1 MASVYTNAEIRSGTL
16 CTSARAL
23 LACAVLVFALAV
35 FYRFLHREELAGPL
49 CYELDAAR
57 MMLSGR
63 LPYYDFYF
71 DEPLVVLFLRSPSVW
86 LAQLFDGLKL
96 CGISV
101 ISPAALAL
109 GSYIGVVLLQLSSLA
124 LAGNLIV
131 RSNLAPFGQR
141 IFAAG
146 LLGWAVAEFSMGF
159 ESGCLQHIFVLL
171 AAPYVMLKALRSCG
185 IQSAFSLRLLVGLA
199 AGLAASL
206 SPLYLALLLIVEA
219 AEALAAS
226 IPVGAVPAGATSGN
240 SFSGLPERLPEG
252 LVEGLAML
260 VTALALGALHFG
272 LNRAALAELQDWIVP
287 LKFVSMWLEQIQYFG
302 FTSCPDRRELIYL
315 FCFVL
320 TVCFGVVARL
330 PLLRP
335 LAACA
340 LGGLVI
346 YLTELQGLSSDLLIC
361 TWATAISLAV
371 ISQNVVEAIGRKP
384 GRSLALALTL
394 PAVAGVCVIA
404 LSTTF
409 LLQRQFAENAR
420 SALYFDDNDVFA
432 PTEMLLQ
439 PSTLTRGNTAFIC
452 SGHKVP
458 AYPIYTF
465 GKRQVT
471 GYFINTEPLLTLI
484 NAREHHVVD
493 YQVGKPLDWLKNTD
507 QKLWMRFEESIF
519 REKPIVL
526 LIENGSIEA
535 ELKGRGFLKKI
546 EPLYKRVDDVYYH
559 SSQSGATEYNGWN
572 YRYCTYM
579 LR

>member
-1 MASVYTNAEIRSGTL
+1 M
-16 CTSARAL
+16 
-23 LACAVLVFALAV
+23 
-35 FYRFLHREELAGPL
+35 
-49 CYELDAAR
+49 
-57 MMLSGR
+57 
-63 LPYYDFYF
+63 
-71 DEPLVVLFLRSPSVW
+71 
-86 LAQLFDGLKL
+86 
-96 CGISV
+96 
-101 ISPAALAL
+101 
-109 GSYIGVVLLQLSSLA
+109 
-124 LAGNLIV
+124 
-131 RSNLAPFGQR
+131 
-141 IFAAG
+141 
-146 LLGWAVAEFSMGF
+146 
-159 ESGCLQHIFVLL
+159 
-171 AAPYVMLKALRSCG
+171 
-185 IQSAFSLRLLVGLA
+185 
-199 AGLAASL
+199 
-206 SPLYLALLLIVEA
+206 LIVEA

-226 IPVGAVPAGATSGN
+226 IPAGPVPVGPVPVGAVTVGPIPAGATSGN
-240 SFSGLPERLPEG
+240 SFSGLAEGLVKGLAEG

-260 VTALALGALHFG
+260 VTALALGSLHFG
-272 LNRAALAELQDWIVP
+272 LNRASLAELQDWIIP
-287 LKFVSMWLEQIQYFG
+287 LKFVSIWLEQIQYFG

-315 FCFVL
+315 LFIVL
-320 TVCFGVVARL
+320 TVCFGVVTRL

-361 TWATAISLAV
+361 TWATAIGLAV
-371 ISQNVVEAIGRKP
+371 ISQNFVEAIGRKP
-384 GRSLALALTL
+384 GRGLALVLTL
-394 PAVAGVCVIA
+394 PVAAGVCVIA

-420 SALYFDDNDVFA
+420 ALYLADNDVFA

-439 PSTLTRGNTAFIC
+439 PSTLARGNTAFIC

-471 GYFINTEPLLTLI
+471 GYFINTEPLLTLL
-484 NAREHHVVD
+484 NAREHHVID
-493 YQVGKPLDWLKNTD
+493 CQVGKPVDWLKDTD

>member
-1 MASVYTNAEIRSGTL
+1 MASVYTNAEIRIGTL
-16 CTSARAL
+16 CPSARTLFASAIL
-23 LACAVLVFALAV
+23 IFALAV
-35 FYRFLHREELAGPL
+35 FYRFMHMDELAGPL

-71 DEPLVVLFLRSPSVW
+71 DEPIVVLFLRSPSVW
-86 LAQLFDGLKL
+86 LAQLFDGLRL
-96 CGISV
+96 CGTSV

-109 GSYIGVVLLQLSSLA
+109 GSYIAVVLLQLSSFA
-124 LAGNLIV
+124 LVGSLIV

-146 LLGWAVAEFSMGF
+146 MLGWAVAEFSMGF

-171 AAPYVMLKALRSCG
+171 AAPYVILKALRSCG

-206 SPLYLALLLIVEA
+206 SLLYLALMLIVEA

-226 IPVGAVPAGATSGN
+226 IPGGAVPAGAVPAATSGN
-240 SFSGLPERLPEG
+240 SIAGR
-252 LVEGLAML
+252 VEGLAML
-260 VTALALGALHFG
+260 VTALALGSLHFC
-272 LNRAALAELQDWIVP
+272 LNRAALAELQDWIIP

-315 FCFVL
+315 LCTVL
-320 TVCFGVVARL
+320 TVCFGVVTRL

-361 TWATAISLAV
+361 TWATTMSLAV
-371 ISQNVVEAIGRKP
+371 IGQNVVEAIGRKQ
-384 GRSLALALTL
+384 GRDRALVLTL
-394 PAVAGVCVIA
+394 PVVAGVCVIA
-404 LSTTF
+404 FSSTF

-420 SALYFDDNDVFA
+420 NALGFDDNDVFA

-439 PSTLTRGNTAFIC
+439 PSTLARGNTAFIC

-465 GKRQVT
+465 AKRQVT

-493 YQVGKPLDWLKNTD
+493 YQVGKPVDWLKNTGE
-507 QKLWMRFEESIF
+507 KLWMRFEESIF

-546 EPLYKRVDDVYYH
+546 EPLYKRVDDVYYY
-559 SSQSGATEYNGWN
+559 SGQSGATEYNGWN

>member
-1 MASVYTNAEIRSGTL
+1 MYKMASVYTNANNRNGSL
-16 CTSARAL
+16 CASARAL
-23 LACAVLVFALAV
+23 LACAVWVFALAL
-35 FYRFLHREELAGPL
+35 FYRFLHRIELAGPL

-86 LAQLFDGLKL
+86 LAQLFDGLRL
-96 CGISV
+96 SGISV

-109 GSYIGVVLLQLSSLA
+109 GSYIGVVLLQLSSFA
-124 LAGNLIV
+124 LSVNLMV
-131 RSNLAPFGQR
+131 RSNLAPLGQR
-141 IFAAG
+141 IFAAAM
-146 LLGWAVAEFSMGF
+146 LGWAVAEFAMGF
-159 ESGCLQHIFVLL
+159 ESGCLQHIFILL
-171 AAPYVMLKALRSCG
+171 AAPYVMLKALHSCG
-185 IQSAFSLRLLVGLA
+185 AQSSFPLRLLAGLV

-206 SPLYLALLLIVEA
+206 SPLYLALLLIIEA

-226 IPVGAVPAGATSGN
+226 IPAVAAAGN
-240 SFSGLPERLPEG
+240 SFSW
-252 LVEGLAML
+252 LVEGLVML
-260 VTALALGALHFG
+260 VSALVLGALHFC
-272 LNRAALAELQDWIVP
+272 LNQAALTELQDWIIP
-287 LKFVSMWLEQIQYFG
+287 LKYISMWLEQIQYFG

-315 FCFVL
+315 LCV
-320 TVCFGVVARL
+320 VVSMSFGVVARL

-340 LGGLVI
+340 LGGLLI
-346 YLTELQGLSSDLLIC
+346 YLTELQGLSSDMLIC
-361 TWATAISLAV
+361 TWATTISLAV
-371 ISQNVVEAIGRKP
+371 IGQNVAEAIGRKP
-384 GRSLALALTL
+384 ARSLALALTL
-394 PAVAGVCVIA
+394 PVVAGVCVIA
-404 LSTTF
+404 LATTF
-409 LLQRQFAENAR
+409 LIQRQFAENAR
-420 SALYFDDNDVFA
+420 NVLDLDDNDVFE
-432 PTEMLLQ
+432 PTEMFLQ
-439 PSTLTRGNTAFIC
+439 PSTLARGNTAFIC

-458 AYPIYTF
+458 AYPMYTF

-493 YQVGKPLDWLKNTD
+493 NQVGKPVDWLKSTEE
-507 QKLWMRFEESIF
+507 KLWMRFEESIL

-546 EPLYKRVDDVYYH
+546 EPLYKRVDDVYFH

-572 YRYCTYM
+572 YRYCTFM